1 MDAGLGDNNPPTDQD
16 AFLFELRSRHAPLLR
31 RRTELLDAAE
41 RAPATIA
48 DADSAGQAADFI
60 KQLTAHEKL
69 ANRTRA
75 DEKAPYLERG
85 RWVDGFF
92 RNAALAGIGDVKK
105 AIANRLTAYQR
116 REAER
121 ERRRREEEERR
132 EREEAERARQ
142 EAEAK
147 AAAAETEEEL
157 DAAVAAEEDAAAAQE
172 RAEQAER
179 ATQTGAADLSRQH
192 TAAGTVASLRTTV
205 KCTAFSRGALDLEAL
220 RPYLSVD
227 SIEKAIRAY
236 IRAGGRELR
245 GATIEEVSESRVA

>member
-1 MDAGLGDNNPPTDQD
+1 MVASNNPPSDKSVFVDTLQ
-16 AFLFELRSRHAPLLR
+16 SRHGALLER
-31 RRTELLDAAE
+31 STELLEAAKRVPETVGDAE
-41 RAPATIA
+41 T
-48 DADSAGQAADFI
+48 AGKLADFF
-60 KQLTAHEKL
+60 KQLSMHSKAVNKS
-69 ANRTRA
+69 RTE
-75 DEKAPYLERG
+75 EKAVYLERG
-85 RWVDGFF
+85 RWVDSFF
-92 RNAALAGIGDVKK
+92 NEIVIQGIPDTINTMK
-105 AIANRLTAYQR
+105 ARLTAYQR

-121 ERRRREEEERR
+121 ERRRREEQERR

-147 AAAAETEEEL
+147 AEAAETDDDL